1 MGVNLAGR
9 INDSPAVLFESLGV
23 QASTVTVGVGGSPT
37 GQNFGGG
44 AYVRAVH
51 QAVAFGIHAVAGGV
65 DFAAARVGEYEQ
77 LSIFYKLST
86 FSRGERSFYVL
97 FPGSVSASFTGSHA
111 RHSTLSQRG
120 QAHHAIHRHRPG
132 KTQSARSNDT
142 GAKPRKRSRTG
153 TGQNRIQI
161 FAAHASVL
169 QGRLR
174 VGAHHLGVGA
184 GIFTLVAGEDFEG
197 RTGFGAVHTGERHR
211 CGGG

>member
-1 MGVNLAGR
+1 MGVNPAGR
-9 INDSPAVLFESLGV
+9 FDDGPAVFFEGLGV
-23 QASTVTVGVGGSPT
+23 QASTVTVGIGGSPT

-51 QAVAFGIHAVAGGV
+51 QAVAFSVHAVAGGV

-77 LSIFYKLST
+77 LNTFYKLST
-86 FSRGERSFYVL
+86 FSRGERSFHVL
-97 FPGSVSASFTGSHA
+97 FTGNHA
-111 RHSTLSQRG
+111 RHSTLSQGG
-120 QAHHAIHRHRPG
+120 QAHHAVHRHRPG

-142 GAKPRKRSRTG
+142 GAKTRKRSRTC

-184 GIFTLVAGEDFEG
+184 SIFALVAGEDFEG